1 MRRRPGSTMISNSQ
15 CPVAGT
21 GSSVAATGNTLTLT
35 LPITF
40 KPAFAGN
47 QLFFLAARNATMNSG
62 WQAVGL
68 VAVP

>member
-1 MRRRPGSTMISNSQ
+1 MVLPGTATISNSQ
-15 CPVAGT
+15 RSVAGT
-21 GSSVAATGNTLTLT
+21 GSSVAATGNTPTLT

-47 QLFFLAARNATMNSG
+47 QLFFLTARNAAMNSG